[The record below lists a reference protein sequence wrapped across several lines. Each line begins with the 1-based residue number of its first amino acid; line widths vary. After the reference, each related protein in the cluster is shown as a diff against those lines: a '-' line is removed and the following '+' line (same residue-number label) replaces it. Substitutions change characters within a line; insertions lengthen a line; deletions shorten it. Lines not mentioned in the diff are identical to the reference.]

1 MGQMVSP
8 IWVLWFH
15 QSGWV
20 LCLFCSEALID
31 FYLLGSDGLDV
42 AVIWWFFFFFSL
54 IWVFGSSEILV
65 GNGHGRHGGGGVV
78 MIGGCLAVKRGTKT
92 QRGRDMDEE
101 RSDRPLNIILLYNL
115 YYFSV

>member
-1 MGQMVSP
+1 MV
-8 IWVLWFH
+8 
-15 QSGWV
+15 
-20 LCLFCSEALID
+20 
-31 FYLLGSDGLDV
+31 
-42 AVIWWFFFFFSL
+42 FFFFFPL

-65 GNGHGRHGGGGVV
+65 GSGHGRHGGGGVV